1 MNAGNDDKSFGPP
14 RRKLR
19 PGFQWAFVLVFGMG
33 LGLLLDR
40 WMLMTFLPS
49 DALSDFRLMS
59 EAWNTIERFYVDRAA
74 VKPEAL
80 TYGAISG
87 MVNALGDTG
96 HSVFLTPGMVKEL
109 HVMES
114 GKLKG
119 VGLEVQMKNAQVV
132 IVAPMDNS
140 PALRS
145 GLRSGDIIVSVDGR
159 DIAGMP
165 LDQVVEEISG
175 PPGTSVELG
184 TLNPKTHRLRSVTI
198 VRATINISDVT
209 WARLPGTDVAD
220 VRIASFEDNMADDL
234 RADLREI
241 HRQQMRGLI
250 LDLRGNPGGVLD
262 EAVQVASQ
270 FLTHGNVLLVKDA
283 KGKITAIPVL
293 PGGLATNIPMAVLID
308 YGTASAAEIVAGALR
323 DAHRGELIGETTF
336 GTGTVLNEFPLPGG
350 SAILL
355 AVEEWLTPDGQ
366 SFWHKGISPQITVA
380 LPPDANALFPKDMG
394 GMTAHDLESSQDKQ
408 LLRGLEWVTQ
418 QTNQ

>member
-1 MNAGNDDKSFGPP
+1 
-14 RRKLR
+14 
-19 PGFQWAFVLVFGMG
+19 
-33 LGLLLDR
+33 
-40 WMLMTFLPS
+40 
-49 DALSDFRLMS
+49 
-59 EAWNTIERFYVDRAA
+59 
-74 VKPEAL
+74 
-80 TYGAISG
+80 
-87 MVNALGDTG
+87 
-96 HSVFLTPGMVKEL
+96 
-109 HVMES
+109 
-114 GKLKG
+114 
-119 VGLEVQMKNAQVV
+119 
-132 IVAPMDNS
+132 
-140 PALRS
+140 
-145 GLRSGDIIVSVDGR
+145 
-159 DIAGMP
+159 
-165 LDQVVEEISG
+165 
-175 PPGTSVELG
+175 
-184 TLNPKTHRLRSVTI
+184 
-198 VRATINISDVT
+198 
-209 WARLPGTDVAD
+209 VAD

-293 PGGLATNIPMAVLID
+293 PGGLATNIPVAVLID

-380 LPPDANALFPKDMG
+380 LPPDANALIPEAMG

>member
-1 MNAGNDDKSFGPP
+1 MNAGNNDKSFEPP

-49 DALSDFRLMS
+49 DALSDFRLMA

-87 MVNALGDTG
+87 MVDALGDTG
-96 HSVFLTPGMVKEL
+96 HSVFLTPDMVKEL

-140 PALRS
+140 PALHS

-165 LDQVVEEISG
+165 LNQVVEQISG

-184 TLNPKTHRLRSVTI
+184 ILNPKTHRLRNVTI
-198 VRATINISDVT
+198 IRATINISDIT

-220 VRIASFEDNMADDL
+220 VRIAGFEDNMADDL

-241 HRQQMRGLI
+241 HRRQMRGLI

-262 EAVQVASQ
+262 EAVQAASQ

-308 YGTASAAEIVAGALR
+308 DGTASAAEIVAGALR

-350 SAILL
+350 SAMLL

-380 LPPDANALFPKDMG
+380 LPQDANALYPEGME
-394 GMTAHDLESSQDKQ
+394 GMTAHDLNASQDKQ

-418 QTNQ
+418 QGNQ